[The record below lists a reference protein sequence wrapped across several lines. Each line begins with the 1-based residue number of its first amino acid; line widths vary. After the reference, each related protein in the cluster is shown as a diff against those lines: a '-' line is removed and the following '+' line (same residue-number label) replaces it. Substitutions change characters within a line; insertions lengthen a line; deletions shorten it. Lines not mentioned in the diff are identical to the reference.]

1 MLFANNSAVKL
12 RVLLLLNL
20 RISCFLPMK
29 IMNHV
34 HYPKIENKIEALY
47 LKY

>member
-1 MLFANNSAVKL
+1 MQFANNSAVNL

-20 RISCFLPMK
+20 RTSCFLSMK
-29 IMNHV
+29 IMNDV
-34 HYPKIENKIEALY
+34 HDAKIENKIEGLY